1 LQGSSV
7 GGGGGGWEPVVEEQ
21 RLGEILGT
29 LPEVYILHSNI
40 LTELDARIRQWEES
54 QQVVDVILSRQEEFA
69 VFATYISKYDRSM
82 SLLAESCKLNPA
94 FHDIVK
100 QFE

>member
-1 LQGSSV
+1 M
-7 GGGGGGWEPVVEEQ
+7 
-21 RLGEILGT
+21 ILFPIT
-29 LPEVYILHSNI
+29 
-40 LTELDARIRQWEES
+40 REES

-100 QFE
+100 QFEVRGRT